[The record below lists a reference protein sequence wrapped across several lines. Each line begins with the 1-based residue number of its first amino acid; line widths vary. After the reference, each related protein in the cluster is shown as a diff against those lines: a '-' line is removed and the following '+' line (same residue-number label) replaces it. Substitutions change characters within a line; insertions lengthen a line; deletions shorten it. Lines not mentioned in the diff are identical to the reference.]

1 MKRPPDLLGTATRLV
16 EVIGPEHCVI
26 VGALAVAA
34 HGYVRATVDVDLICR
49 LSLAEVVT
57 RLRGAGIEAT
67 LKKGDI
73 LEGDFSC
80 VKGTLD
86 DVPFDVLP
94 PLVMLRWEQAETL
107 SLEGRELK
115 VVDLEALF
123 RLKMRAGGPKDLID
137 AAMLALIHPE
147 EKEKAVAA
155 AAAYR
160 LQDHFLR
167 LLENPRLQAQAREQR
182 AGPRRRRSSKR
193 RGLKQRRP

>member
-1 MKRPPDLLGTATRLV
+1 MKRPPDLLGAATRLV
-16 EVIGPEHCVI
+16 EIIGPDHCLV

-34 HGYVRATVDVDLICR
+34 HGYVRATIDVDVICR
-49 LSLAEVVT
+49 LSLADVVT
-57 RLRGAGIEAT
+57 RLRNAGIEAE
-67 LKKGDI
+67 LKRGDI

-86 DVPFDVLP
+86 GVPFDVLP

-107 SLEGRELK
+107 TLEGGELR

-137 AAMLALIHPE
+137 AAMLALIHPRE
-147 EKEKAVAA
+147 RERALAA

-160 LQDHFLR
+160 LEDRFLR
-167 LLENPRLQAQAREQR
+167 LLEDPRLQADARELQ
-182 AGPRRRRSSKR
+182 AGPPRRRRPKR
-193 RGLKQRRP
+193 PGRKQRR

>member
-1 MKRPPDLLGTATRLV
+1 MKRPPDLLATATRLV

-26 VGALAVAA
+26 IGALAVAA
-34 HGYVRATVDVDLICR
+34 HGYVRATIDVDVICR
-49 LSLAEVVT
+49 LSLDEVVA
-57 RLRGAGIEAT
+57 RLHGAGIEAT
-67 LKKGDI
+67 LKRGDI
-73 LEGDFSC
+73 LDGDFSC

-86 DVPFDVLP
+86 GVRFDVLP

-160 LQDHFLR
+160 LEDRFLR
-167 LLENPRLQAQAREQR
+167 LLEDPRLQAQARELR
-182 AGPRRRRSSKR
+182 AGPPRGRRPKRPGRKRRR
-193 RGLKQRRP
+193 